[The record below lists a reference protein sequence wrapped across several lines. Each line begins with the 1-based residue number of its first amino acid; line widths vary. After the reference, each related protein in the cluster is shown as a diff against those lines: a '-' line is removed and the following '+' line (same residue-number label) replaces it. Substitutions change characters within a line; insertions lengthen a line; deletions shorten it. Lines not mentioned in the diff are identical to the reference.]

1 MASTKTSRVQALD
14 DDEIGAHPGEDL
26 EAQGEALTGNEALA
40 IAITDVAADATDL
53 DLDPPDTEDTRTEV
67 AESKKKTT
75 TTRVN
80 KQVCLCRYF
89 LRYLLRLPS
98 LPSIPKL
105 VSFPLLIA

>member
-67 AESKKKTT
+67 AESKKKPPP
-75 TTRVN
+75 RVLISKCACAATFCGIFSGYHLYRVFQN
-80 KQVCLCRYF
+80 LFLFLCL
-89 LRYLLRLPS
+89 
-98 LPSIPKL
+98 
-105 VSFPLLIA
+105 